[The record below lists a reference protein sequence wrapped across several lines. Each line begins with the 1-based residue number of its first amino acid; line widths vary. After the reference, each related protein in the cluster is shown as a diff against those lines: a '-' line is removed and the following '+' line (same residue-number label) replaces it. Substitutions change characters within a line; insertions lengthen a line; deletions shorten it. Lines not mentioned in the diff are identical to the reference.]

1 MKKYLLF
8 ALNLL
13 LALECTSQVK
23 GDYIWQIGQNSHPQ
37 ENPYALSM
45 VLDFNVPG
53 IYIDTFYRG
62 MKMGYFNAS
71 ISNDD
76 GKLLFYSN
84 GCRITDGEHFNIPG
98 TLSLSPGNTDW
109 EYCRSNPPFGYPIF
123 EGGLFLS
130 FFNDSI
136 ILLLHQRDYAVSN
149 PTRIITD
156 SLFYSTVRREGDQYV
171 LHEKTIPIIGDNLTD
186 GNVEAVKSKKP
197 GAWWVIQGERNTNR
211 YFSILLD
218 SARVDTVFAQA
229 IGDTTYWGSASGQA
243 VFSPDGTVYARY
255 NFKDDL
261 SLFDFD
267 RETGLLS
274 NFRKM
279 HVADSGN
286 IGGLAFSPNGR
297 FLYACSRWDM
307 YQFDTWVDDI
317 EASKVHLG
325 HYDGYVDPFPAM
337 FYHMQ
342 LGPDCRIYVGT
353 SNGVKVW
360 HIIHHPDEKGVAC
373 DFEQHGLHF
382 PMSNS
387 ITMPNFP
394 NYRLDIAPVCDPGIV
409 AIHAPWDFS
418 PLVEEA
424 TMYPNPT
431 NGALTIWLPGHWD
444 TSAEVRIQVTGQTGY
459 VYKETVRT
467 PVDQTISLG
476 LEELPPGLYFVS
488 IVSPHFWYTGKVV
501 KE

>member
-1 MKKYLLF
+1 MKNYLLF
-8 ALNLL
+8 SLYLL
-13 LALECTSQVK
+13 LSLEANSQVK
-23 GDYIWQIGQNSHPQ
+23 GDYIWQLGHNSHPQ
-37 ENPYALSM
+37 ENPYASSM

-62 MKMGYFNAS
+62 MRMGYFNAS
-71 ISNDD
+71 ISDD
-76 GKLLFYSN
+76 QGKLLLYSN
-84 GCRITDGEHFNIPG
+84 GCRIKDGNHLDIPE
-98 TLSLSPGNTDW
+98 TLSLSPGDVNY
-109 EYCRSNPPFGYPIF
+109 EYCIIGRSDYPVF
-123 EGGLFLS
+123 ESGLFLPFS
-130 FFNDSI
+130 NSDT
-136 ILLLHQRDYAVSN
+136 ILLLHQRLIIESN
-149 PTRIITD
+149 PTTVFVD
-156 SLFYSTVRREGDQYV
+156 SLFYTSVRLNNNQYE
-171 LHEKTIPIIGDNLTD
+171 LLEKTVPIVGDFLTD
-186 GNVEAVKSKKP
+186 GNVEAVKSKKA
-197 GAWWVIQGERNTNR
+197 GAWWVIQGEKNSNR
-211 YFSILLD
+211 YFTILLD

-243 VFSPDGTVYARY
+243 VFSPDGTMYARY

-261 SLFDFD
+261 SLCDFD

-307 YQFDTWVDDI
+307 YQFDTWEDNI

-360 HIIHHPDEKGVAC
+360 HIIHHPDEKGLAC
-373 DFEQHGLHF
+373 GFEQHGLHF
-382 PMSNS
+382 PVSNS

-409 AIHAPWDFS
+409 AIHDQWDFS
-418 PLVEEA
+418 LRADIA

-431 NGALTIWLPGHWD
+431 SGPLTILLPDYWD
-444 TSAEVRIQVTGQTGY
+444 SSDEVHIRVTGQTGS
-459 VYKETVRT
+459 VYKEAVRP
-467 PVDQTISLG
+467 PVGHTISLG
-476 LEELPPGLYFVS
+476 LEELPAGLYFIS
-488 IVSPHFWYTGKVV
+488 LHSAGQCYTGKVM
-501 KE
+501 KM

>member
-1 MKKYLLF
+1 M
-8 ALNLL
+8 
-13 LALECTSQVK
+13 
-23 GDYIWQIGQNSHPQ
+23 WQIGQNSHPQ

-45 VLDFNVPG
+45 VLDFNVLG
-53 IYIDTFYRG
+53 INLDTFYRG

-71 ISNDD
+71 ISDVD
-76 GKLLFYSN
+76 GKLLVYSN
-84 GCRITDGEHFNIPG
+84 GCQIKNGDHSNIPE
-98 TLSLSPGNTDW
+98 TMSLSPGETDFEW
-109 EYCRSNPPFGYPIF
+109 CLSNPSSGYPKF
-123 EGGLFLS
+123 EGGLFIS
-130 FFNDSI
+130 FFSDSI
-136 ILLLHQRDYAVSN
+136 ILLLHQRDYVLSN

-156 SLFYSTVRREGDQYV
+156 SLFYSSVQRDGDQYV
-171 LHEKTIPIIGDNLTD
+171 LHEKTVPSVGDNLTD
-186 GNVEAVKSKKP
+186 GNVEAVKASKP
-197 GAWWVIQGERNTNR
+197 GAWWVIQGEKNSNR

-243 VFSPDGTVYARY
+243 VFSPDGSMYARY

-261 SLFDFD
+261 SLFDFG
-267 RETGLLS
+267 RETGMLS

-307 YQFDTWVDDI
+307 YQFDTWADDI

-360 HIIHHPDEKGVAC
+360 HIIHHPDEKGLAC
-373 DFEQHGLHF
+373 GFEQHGLHF
-382 PMSNS
+382 PVSNS

-409 AIHAPWDFS
+409 AIHDQWDFS
-418 PLVEEA
+418 SRTDVA
-424 TMYPNPT
+424 SMYPNPT
-431 NGALTIWLPGHWD
+431 AGPITICLPDHWD
-444 TSAEVRIQVTGQTGY
+444 SSDEVLIRVTGQTGH

-476 LEELPPGLYFVS
+476 LEELPPGLYFIS
-488 IVSPHFWYTGKVV
+488 LQSAGQWYTGKVI
-501 KE
+501 KM